1 MSNPESQAPAPQVQ
15 PIEDVVGD
23 AMQSLLEFTFRFHKQ
38 RFGEAAALA
47 AFDQVQIG
55 AATLDARMQIRG
67 SHTHL
72 LCRLVP
78 VNGEPPQILA
88 DWDLTTTMGESMH

>member
-15 PIEDVVGD
+15 PIEEVVGD
-23 AMQSLLEFTFRFHKQ
+23 AMQSLLEFTFRFQKQ

-47 AFDQVQIG
+47 AFDQVQAG
-55 AATLDARMQIRG
+55 TATLDARMQIRG
-67 SHTHL
+67 GHTHL

-78 VNGEPPQILA
+78 HNGEQPRILA
-88 DWDLTTTMGESMH
+88 DWDLMTTMGEASH